1 MHEIEW
7 DDSVYLPCY
16 QKIRESNADVKLY
29 WGGRDSGK
37 SYNIAL
43 EWIEKCLTAD
53 YFRGILIR
61 KTFASIRDSQYD
73 LLKSIIYDYGLDD
86 LFTFTAAPLEI
97 RCINGNKIIAR
108 GCDNPHNIKSITE
121 PTDAW
126 YEEADK
132 ITKDEYTTVSTTLRS
147 EKVSVQEW
155 ISFNPES
162 DGDYEDHWL
171 FKIVEDSYR
180 GTYTWSDTMIVE
192 GVAIDVTY

>member
-53 YFRGILIR
+53 YFKGILIR
-61 KTFASIRDSQYD
+61 KTFASIKGSQYEMIETIVKD
-73 LLKSIIYDYGLDD
+73 HGLQD
-86 LFTFTAAPLEI
+86 LFRFTVSPLEI

-108 GCDNPHNIKSITE
+108 GCDDPGNIKSNTN
-121 PTDAW
+121 PSDAW

-132 ITKDEYTTVSTTLRS
+132 LTEEEYITVSTTLRS
-147 EKVSVQEW
+147 EKVNVQEW
-155 ISFNPES
+155 ISFNPEC
-162 DGDYEDHWL
+162 DGDYQD
-171 FKIVEDSYR
+171 
-180 GTYTWSDTMIVE
+180 
-192 GVAIDVTY
+192 